1 MSVFVKVTQE
11 LFTQEQCAQVYNSEL
26 GGVQLRLVENFGEDS
41 FVMYLTS
48 TEAKALARMLNEVAD
63 K

>member
-11 LFTQEQCAQVYNSEL
+11 LLTQEQCAQVFNNEL
-26 GGVQLRLVENFGEDS
+26 GGVQLRLIENFSEDS

-48 TEAKALARMLNEVAD
+48 AEARALAKMLNEVAD

>member
-11 LFTQEQCAQVYNSEL
+11 LLTQEQCVQVFNNEL
-26 GGVQLRLVENFGEDS
+26 GGVQLRLIENFSENS
-41 FVMYLTS
+41 FIMYLTS
-48 TEAKALARMLNEVAD
+48 AEAKALARMLNEVAD

>member
-11 LFTQEQCAQVYNSEL
+11 LFTEYQCAQVHNSEL
-26 GGVQLRLVENFGEDS
+26 GGVQLVLVENSNGES

-48 TEAKALARMLNEVAD
+48 AEAKALARMLNEVAD

>member
-11 LFTQEQCAQVYNSEL
+11 LLTQEQCVQVFNSEL
-26 GGVQLRLVENFGEDS
+26 GGVQLRLIENFGEDS
-41 FVMYLTS
+41 FIMYLTS
-48 TEAKALARMLNEVAD
+48 AEARALATMLNEVAD

>member
-1 MSVFVKVTQE
+1 MSVFVKVTQQ
-11 LFTQEQCAQVYNSEL
+11 LSTQDQYAQVYNSEL
-26 GGVQLRLVENFGEDS
+26 GGVQLRLFENLSEDS
-41 FVMYLTS
+41 FIMYLTS